1 VNVGVKHFIAGGAL
15 VLLSTLFIPEGMSGF
30 ARSAALGEP
39 VQPVS
44 GVLIAV
50 GAVLVV
56 AAIALFARGH
66 VLRYRARIR
75 GAGSTVAD
83 GAQES

>member
-75 GAGSTVAD
+75 GAGRTVAD
-83 GAQES
+83 GALDS